1 MKKVVFV
8 TQAIDPA
15 SPALGA
21 VVPMVRALAERCDEV
36 TVLALRAVP
45 GALPANCRVRT
56 FGASTQVERTARFT
70 AALAREMRTDAV
82 IAHMSPIYAVLAAP
96 ICIPLRVPVLLWFT
110 HWRDSRTLRA
120 AERVAKAV
128 ATVDTSSFPFQSAKV
143 HAIGHG
149 IDVSEFPCRPEPQ
162 HDRLHA
168 LVLGRTSPAK
178 ALDSI
183 VAAAKLADV
192 ELEIRGPSET
202 EEERAYRAS
211 LGVPV
216 EAAVTRAE
224 LPAVFARTDVLV
236 NAAAEGSL
244 DKVVFEACASC
255 VPVLASNP
263 GFASLLPDELRF
275 ERGNVEQLAQKL
287 TMLASLDREALG
299 HELRAN
305 VEREHSVGHWADAM
319 LALARRASCTCRR
332 SRASPARRRICSTSS
347 LRCASAAGTRR

>member
-1 MKKVVFV
+1 VKRVVFV

-56 FGASTQVERTARFT
+56 FGARTQAGRAGRFT
-70 AALAREMRTDAV
+70 VALARELRPQAV
-82 IAHMSPIYAVLAAP
+82 IAHMSPIYAALAAP
-96 ICIPLRVPVLLWFT
+96 LCLPARVPIVLWFT
-110 HWRDSRTLRA
+110 HWRDSRTLRI

-128 ATVDTSSFPFQSAKV
+128 ATVDRSSFPFASPKV

-149 IDVSEFPCRPEPQ
+149 IDVSEFPCRPQPAN
-162 HDRLHA
+162 DPRRA
-168 LVLGRTSPAK
+168 LALGRTSPAK
-178 ALDSI
+178 GLEAI
-183 VAAAKLADV
+183 VEGARLAGVD
-192 ELEIRGPSET
+192 LEIRGPSET
-202 EEERAYRAS
+202 EEERAYRAQ

-216 EAAVTRAE
+216 ADAVPRSE
-224 LPAVFARTDVLV
+224 LPGVFARTDLLV

-263 GFASLLPDELRF
+263 GFASLLPEELRF
-275 ERGNVEQLAQKL
+275 ERGNAQQIAEKL
-287 TMLASLDREALG
+287 RAFAARPDREALG
-299 HELRAN
+299 HELRAR
-305 VEREHSVGHWADAM
+305 VEREHSVEHWADAM
-319 LALARRASCTCRR
+319 LALV
-332 SRASPARRRICSTSS
+332 
-347 LRCASAAGTRR
+347 